1 MTEFIRQL
9 PKAEL
14 HVHVEGTLEPEMAFA
29 LAERNAVALPFA
41 DAAAL
46 TAAHQFTNLQS
57 FLDLYYACMQVLRT
71 PQDFTDLA
79 DAYFARAHQDGVRHV
94 ELFFDPQAHV
104 NRGIPLADLIDGL
117 SAATTHARDSYGLSV
132 LLIACFLRDRPVRE
146 AMTTLE
152 ALEPHL
158 DHVRGV
164 GLDSAEIGSRTADF
178 APVFAAAADLGLRR
192 VAHAGEEGAPEQIWQ
207 ALDELGAERIDH
219 GIRAIEDPALMTRL
233 ATDGV
238 PLTICPLSNVRLQCV
253 EDLAQH
259 PLAQLLDAGIVAT
272 INSDDPAYFGG
283 YIADNYAAVQRAL
296 GLTDADLASVAANS
310 LHASFVQLSDAAEP
324 SFDEGAPPGSGA

>member
-1 MTEFIRQL
+1 MTDYIRQL

-14 HVHVEGTLEPEMAFA
+14 HVHVEGTLEPELAFA
-29 LAERNAVALPFA
+29 LAERNAVELPFA

-46 TAAHQFTNLQS
+46 AAAYQFTNLQS
-57 FLDLYYACMQVLRT
+57 FLDLYYACMSVLRT

-79 DAYFARAHQDGVRHV
+79 DAYFARAHEDGVQHV

-104 NRGIPLADLIDGL
+104 NRGVPIADLIDGL
-117 SAATTHARDSYGLSV
+117 GAAAANARTGRGISV
-132 LLIACFLRDRPVRE
+132 LLIACFLRDRPVHE
-146 AMTTLE
+146 AMATLE

-158 DHVRGV
+158 DSVHGV

-192 VAHAGEEGAPEQIWQ
+192 VAHAGEEGGPEQIWQ

-219 GIRAIEDPALMTRL
+219 GIRAVEDRALMARL
-233 ATDGV
+233 AADGV

-253 EDLAQH
+253 PDLSRH
-259 PLAQLLDAGIVAT
+259 PLPHFLEAGIVAT
-272 INSDDPAYFGG
+272 VNSDDPAYFGG
-283 YIADNYAAVQRAL
+283 YVADNYVAVQRAF
-296 GLTDADLASVAANS
+296 GLSDADLAGLAANS
-310 LHASFVQLSDAAEP
+310 QRAR
-324 SFDEGAPPGSGA
+324 FDL

>member
-29 LAERNAVALPFA
+29 LAERNAVELRFA

-46 TAAHQFTNLQS
+46 AAAYRFTNLQS

-79 DAYFARAHQDGVRHV
+79 DAYFARAHEDGVRHV

-104 NRGIPLADLIDGL
+104 NRGIPLSDVIDGL
-117 SAATTHARDSYGLSV
+117 SAATANARSRHGLSV

-158 DHVRGV
+158 EHVHGI

-192 VAHAGEEGAPEQIWQ
+192 VAHAGEEGGPEQIWQ
-207 ALDELGAERIDH
+207 ALDDLGAERIDH
-219 GIRAIEDPALMTRL
+219 GIRAIEDPALMARL
-233 ATDGV
+233 AADAI
-238 PLTICPLSNVRLQCV
+238 PLTICPLSNVRLRCIP
-253 EDLAQH
+253 DLADH
-259 PLAQLLDAGIVAT
+259 PLQRMLDAGVLAT
-272 INSDDPAYFGG
+272 VNSDDPAYFGG
-283 YIADNYAAVQRAL
+283 YIADNYAAVQDAL
-296 GLTDADLASVAANS
+296 NLTDSDLARIAANS
-310 LHASFVQLSDAAEP
+310 LRAGFVQH
-324 SFDEGAPPGSGA
+324 PGRG

>member
-29 LAERNAVALPFA
+29 LARRNAIQLPYA
-41 DAAAL
+41 DVAAL
-46 TAAHQFTNLQS
+46 GRAHRFTNLQS
-57 FLDLYYACMQVLRT
+57 FLDLYYVCMQALRT
-71 PQDFTDLA
+71 TQDFTDLA
-79 DAYFARAHQDGVRHV
+79 DAYFARAYQDGVRHI
-94 ELFFDPQAHV
+94 EMFFDPQAHI
-104 NRGIPLADLIDGL
+104 NRGVGLIDVIEGFC
-117 SAATTHARDSYGLSV
+117 AAAENAHNDYHISV

-152 ALEPHL
+152 ALEPHV

-164 GLDSAEIGSRTADF
+164 GLDSAEIGFRTGDF
-178 APVFAAAADLGLRR
+178 APVFAAAAELGLHR
-192 VAHAGEEGAPEQIWQ
+192 VAHAGEEGAPDQIWQ

-219 GIRAIEDPALMTRL
+219 GIRAVEDPTLMTRL
-233 ATDGV
+233 ATDAV

-253 EDLAQH
+253 PDLAEH
-259 PLAQLLDAGIVAT
+259 PLPQILDAGVLAT

-283 YIADNYAAVQRAL
+283 YVADNYAAAQRAL
-296 GLTDADLASVAANS
+296 GLTRDDLVRLATNSLRASFAHPADADTTD
-310 LHASFVQLSDAAEP
+310 QQ
-324 SFDEGAPPGSGA
+324 

>member
-29 LAERNAVALPFA
+29 LAERNGVALPFA

-46 TAAHQFTNLQS
+46 AAAYRFTNLQS

-79 DAYFARAHQDGVRHV
+79 DAYFARAQQDGVRHV
-94 ELFFDPQAHV
+94 ELFFDPQAHI
-104 NRGIPLADLIDGL
+104 NRGIPLSDVIDGL
-117 SAATTHARDSYGLSV
+117 SAATANAQARHGLSV

-158 DHVRGV
+158 EHVHGV

-192 VAHAGEEGAPEQIWQ
+192 VAHAGEEGGPEQIWQ
-207 ALDELGAERIDH
+207 ALDDLGVERIDH
-219 GIRAIEDPALMTRL
+219 GIRAVEDPALMARL
-233 ATDGV
+233 AADAV
-238 PLTICPLSNVRLQCV
+238 PLTVCPLSNVRLRCV
-253 EDLAQH
+253 PDLADH
-259 PLAQLLDAGIVAT
+259 PLARMLDAGIVAT
-272 INSDDPAYFGG
+272 VNSDDPAYFGG
-283 YIADNYAAVQRAL
+283 YIADNYAAVQGAL
-296 GLTDADLASVAANS
+296 GLTDSDLARLAANS
-310 LHASFVQLSDAAEP
+310 LRASFGQH
-324 SFDEGAPPGSGA
+324 

>member
-29 LAERNAVALPFA
+29 LAHRNGVELPFA

-46 TAAHQFTNLQS
+46 ARAYRFTNLQS
-57 FLDLYYACMQVLRT
+57 FLDLYYACMTVLRT

-79 DAYFARAHQDGVRHV
+79 DVYFARAHRDGVRHV

-104 NRGIPLADLIDGL
+104 ARGVPVGDLVAGL
-117 SAATTHARDSYGLSV
+117 GAATAHARERFGLTV

-146 AMTTLE
+146 AMGTLE

-158 DHVRGV
+158 DHVHGV
-164 GLDSAEIGSRTADF
+164 GLDSAEVGSRTADF
-178 APVFAAAADLGLRR
+178 APVFAAAADLGLHR
-192 VAHAGEEGAPEQIWQ
+192 VAHAGEEGTPEQIWQ
-207 ALDELGAERIDH
+207 ALDDLGAERIDH
-219 GIRAIEDPALMTRL
+219 GIRAIEDPALVARL
-233 ATDGV
+233 AADAV
-238 PLTICPLSNVRLQCV
+238 PLTICPLSNVRLRCV
-253 EDLAQH
+253 PDLARH
-259 PLAQLLDAGIVAT
+259 PLPRLLDAGVLAT

-283 YIADNYAAVQRAL
+283 YVADNYAAVQHAM
-296 GLTDADLASVAANS
+296 GFTDADLARLATNS
-310 LHASFVQLSDAAEP
+310 LRASFR
-324 SFDEGAPPGSGA
+324 